1 MSTAECCKG
10 ALPPSLSA
18 PQQPGEETSLCG
30 VPTFVARGTDGARA
44 PVALVYLVDIFGYAA
59 VQARANAA
67 RMAAAGGGKLDVLIP
82 DICAGDAC
90 SHDFDFANL
99 PAWFS
104 KHGDDVTTPLVDAAV
119 RGAREA
125 GYSKVVTVGYC
136 WGARASL
143 LAGRAG
149 GVDAFGIAHPSRC
162 AVADFSG
169 VAKPALFIL
178 AESDNAFSQA
188 DADAAVAGL
197 RGSGVRVVVNGP
209 HPGTVHGFAA
219 RGDETVPAIAAARQS
234 AIAAAVDFALSV

>member
-10 ALPPSLSA
+10 ALPPSVLA
-18 PQQPGEETSLCG
+18 PQPGEETSLCG
-30 VPTFVARGTDGARA
+30 APTFVARGTDGARA

-149 GVDAFGIAHPSRC
+149 AARANTAASAVSRPPSAARTRGSRSGQRLRRNRPRPAGSRSPAAGSTAAAGRAGHPEYERRPSR
-162 AVADFSG
+162 S
-169 VAKPALFIL
+169 
-178 AESDNAFSQA
+178 
-188 DADAAVAGL
+188 
-197 RGSGVRVVVNGP
+197 
-209 HPGTVHGFAA
+209 
-219 RGDETVPAIAAARQS
+219 
-234 AIAAAVDFALSV
+234 